1 MPCMLK
7 YEYSKMTYA
16 LCGSDVTRA
25 LDDFDFKSCRTM
37 LHFRAACLLDGDER
51 WHYTLIG

>member
-1 MPCMLK
+1 MLK